1 MGAAVAIMMGKAGDS
16 ILAEK
21 MRKRQEKADAEEEGD
36 QEERRRNSLVNDIED
51 WLNGKV
57 EPFEPA
63 IEETKDSK
71 RKKDKDSDSDS
82 SDSDSDSD
90 NDEQVEEMDP
100 RTAALEAL
108 IGSICQG
115 NFKVLREEVINHIA
129 TINQRFDK
137 ERWEGDSIIHV
148 LCSEGYDRMVDF
160 ATDPK
165 SHSIF
170 EITNVDVNQ
179 LNQKDRSPLHI
190 AFTPPQR
197 TFLAKKFG
205 LGRDMKVVTKK
216 PEDLTVVNDW
226 DQPGYKKERERIVE
240 TLIMRGADPD
250 FNDFLNFTPLMYS
263 CMLGWKKAVLALLE
277 KQVDIEKINSIG
289 QTAFLLACKYKHF
302 EIVEHFLENYKFN
315 LNLRD
320 MSGDTALHYAI
331 KGEHVEIAEILL
343 DFGSSTDIENYKK
356 ESPLKIA
363 CEANRD
369 DLVHLLLDF
378 NCNRDKASLDL
389 LFGPP
394 AESVFERV
402 NAEEEERRRKEE
414 ERKKL
419 KEAAAARAANKKNV
433 WGDLEGKNAWVPY
446 KDKRGRGIFY
456 YNKITRHSQW
466 EQPHDYVYDKMYEMK
481 EATFGMSFYH

>member
-1 MGAAVAIMMGKAGDS
+1 MGGVVAVLTGGKGDS
-16 ILAEK
+16 ILAQK
-21 MRKRQEKADAEEEGD
+21 MRKKKELEEAENEKD

-57 EPFEPA
+57 DPFEPKV
-63 IEETKDSK
+63 EEKVTKK
-71 RKKDKDSDSDS
+71 KKKDDSDSDS
-82 SDSDSDSD
+82 SDSDSDGSD
-90 NDEQVEEMDP
+90 GEEEQEMDP
-100 RTAALEAL
+100 RTAAMEAL
-108 IGSICQG
+108 IGNICQG
-115 NFKVLREEVINHIA
+115 NFKILREEVINHIA

-137 ERWEGDSIIHV
+137 ERWEGNAILHV
-148 LCSEGYDRMVDF
+148 LCSEGYDRMTDF

-170 EITNVDVNQ
+170 EITDVDVNQ
-179 LNQKDRSPLHI
+179 LNEKDRSPLHLV
-190 AFTPPQR
+190 FTPPQR

-205 LGRDMKVVTKK
+205 LGRDMKVVTQK
-216 PEDLTVVNDW
+216 PEELEVINDW
-226 DQPGYKKERERIVE
+226 DKPGYKKERERIVE
-240 TLIMRGADPD
+240 TLLLRGAEPD
-250 FNDFLNFTPLMYS
+250 LNDFFNYTPLMYA

-289 QTAFLLACKYKHF
+289 QTAFLLACKYKHL

-320 MSGDTALHYAI
+320 MSGDTALHYAVRE
-331 KGEHVEIAEILL
+331 EHVEIAELLL
-343 DFGSSTDIENYKK
+343 DFGASIDIENYKK
-356 ESPLKIA
+356 ESPLMIA
-363 CEANRD
+363 CVANRD

-378 NCNRDKASLDL
+378 NCERDKKALDL

-394 AESVFERV
+394 AESVYERV

-414 ERKKL
+414 ERRKL
-419 KEAAAARAANKKNV
+419 KEAAAQRAANKKNV
-433 WGDLEGKNAWVPY
+433 WGDLDTTHAWVPY

-466 EQPHDYVYDKMYEMK
+466 EKPSDYVYDKMYEMK